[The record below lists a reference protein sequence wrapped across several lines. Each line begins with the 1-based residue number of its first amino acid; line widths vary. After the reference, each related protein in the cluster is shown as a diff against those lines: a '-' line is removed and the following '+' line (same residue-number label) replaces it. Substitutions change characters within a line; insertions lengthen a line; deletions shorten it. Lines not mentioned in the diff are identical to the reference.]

1 MNILTNSMQEI
12 SCTMP
17 ALKNGGGKMYVLI

>member
-1 MNILTNSMQEI
+1 MNILTNLMQEI

-17 ALKNGGGKMYVLI
+17 ALKNGGVKMYVII